1 MLPDEAKPFF
11 VALKTETGD
20 IIVQLDPEAI
30 PGPDYAGL
38 LLADFSRH
46 MAAALAQ
53 TGKAPSPQAAL
64 TGMLDV
70 FEAELNAP
78 TDTPTGGITN

>member
-1 MLPDEAKPFF
+1 MLPEDAKPFF
-11 VALKTETGD
+11 VALKTEDGD

-30 PGPDYAGL
+30 PGPDHAGL

-53 TGKAPSPQAAL
+53 TGKASSPEAAL
-64 TGMLDV
+64 NQMLDL